1 MVDEVLQPAPAGA
14 SVAKSQ
20 FAGDSAR
27 SLRAAARNEAR
38 LAALLATI
46 AGFVDA
52 YGIIAYGVFVS
63 FMSGNTT
70 QTGYQAAEGEFG
82 PASASALA
90 ILFFF
95 VGAFAGALFVGPLG
109 RRARRLVFTF
119 VAATLAAI
127 IGLTQLRLLSTGF
140 GIAIVSF
147 AMGVFNSALSR
158 VGAQAVSLTFVTGTL
173 SRVGSHLALA
183 VRRAPLTDSQ
193 GPWDTH
199 LRRALIL
206 ARVWAGFIAGAIF
219 AGAATPRFGAWVLS
233 APVLILAALAAFDR
247 RDGAAR

>member
-1 MVDEVLQPAPAGA
+1 MADEVLQPAPTGA

-109 RRARRLVFTF
+109 RR
-119 VAATLAAI
+119 
-127 IGLTQLRLLSTGF
+127 
-140 GIAIVSF
+140 
-147 AMGVFNSALSR
+147 
-158 VGAQAVSLTFVTGTL
+158 
-173 SRVGSHLALA
+173 
-183 VRRAPLTDSQ
+183 
-193 GPWDTH
+193 
-199 LRRALIL
+199 
-206 ARVWAGFIAGAIF
+206 
-219 AGAATPRFGAWVLS
+219 
-233 APVLILAALAAFDR
+233 
-247 RDGAAR
+247 